1 MENINFICCK
11 TPDGRKITLDGF
23 RVESSTWTE
32 DDRGNKC
39 NDLIFKSGQEIRVL
53 ADSFDGDIDA
63 HLWDCM
69 RADKNTNY
77 TNHPM
82 IVATR
87 EDGNEI
93 IFDGTDV
100 EFYIAFKYS
109 NGVDLVELHFASG
122 RTIVVFDEVD
132 EDTYP
137 GECVQ
142 TLVDDCICRYFDEE
156 KE

>member
-77 TNHPM
+77 ANQQQRSGPGR
-82 IVATR
+82 VAFR
-87 EDGNEI
+87 
-93 IFDGTDV
+93 
-100 EFYIAFKYS
+100 
-109 NGVDLVELHFASG
+109 L
-122 RTIVVFDEVD
+122 R
-132 EDTYP
+132 P
-137 GECVQ
+137 
-142 TLVDDCICRYFDEE
+142 DDCGI
-156 KE
+156 